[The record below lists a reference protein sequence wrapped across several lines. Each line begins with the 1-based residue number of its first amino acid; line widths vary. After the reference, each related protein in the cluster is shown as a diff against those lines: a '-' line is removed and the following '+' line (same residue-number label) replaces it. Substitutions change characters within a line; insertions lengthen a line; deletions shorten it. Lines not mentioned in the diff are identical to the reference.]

1 MLISFT
7 LIAAFVLTALERCF
21 EESNKSFIIRDY
33 AKNVWIFITM
43 NFGGEPGCE
52 HKNFTLK
59 IILLNF
65 LIAGIVIWGAYQA
78 SLTSELSVVKLKLP
92 FNDLESLH
100 NSDFRSEL

>member
-33 AKNVWIFITM
+33 AKNVWIFIRM